1 MEDIELI
8 KRGFILSEHLIG
20 LTIVIIG
27 ALFFLST
34 LKGFVVNKN
43 KMEEKLIAS
52 RICCEYE
59 RSNYWTRKV
68 GYQLKIIP
76 HGLVVFHHGNEVLRI
91 KEENA

>member
-1 MEDIELI
+1 MEDIELR

-59 RSNYWTRKV
+59 RSNHWTHK
-68 GYQLKIIP
+68 GEYQLKTIP

-91 KEENA
+91 KEENE